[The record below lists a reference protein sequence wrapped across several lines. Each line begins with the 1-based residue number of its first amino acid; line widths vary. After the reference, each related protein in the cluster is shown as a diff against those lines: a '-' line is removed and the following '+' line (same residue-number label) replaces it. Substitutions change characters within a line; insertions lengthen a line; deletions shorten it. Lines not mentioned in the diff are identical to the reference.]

1 MDARLLWAGVR
12 FTARNGDAEGL
23 LSEAVRTGL
32 HLSEVSPAPGGFAA
46 RCAAW
51 QYRNLAALALRRRVR
66 LRIQTRTGIYFRLR
80 PLLRRRGLWMGVLL
94 FLPLLVWSQNLVW
107 AVDADSLTTGQK
119 ARAEAVLREQVQL
132 MPGSFVT
139 QEKLTAGEYALLQSG
154 EFSWASLNFL
164 DGRLVVE
171 AAAAKPIPNIA
182 TGKTDGVFAKAAG
195 TVVRT
200 NLVSGTMLAAPGQ
213 AVETGQLLIGTTR
226 TERDGTPIFEP
237 AAGSVFA
244 QLEWEHLQEE
254 PLRLPAKQ
262 LTGRR
267 FSKRVIS
274 INSQHMSLPAWKQ
287 FFEET
292 ALVTTRHIQPDILG
306 LCLPFSIEETTFSE
320 QTEQEILRTEE
331 QVLALAKLHSLQA
344 LFSAYPDAEFVAQKE
359 DVSVE
364 NNTLH
369 YRVVY
374 TIIANICAE

>member
-1 MDARLLWAGVR
+1 MDTRLLWAGVR

-23 LSEAVRTGL
+23 LSEAARTGL
-32 HLSEVSPAPGGFAA
+32 HLSMVSPAPGGFAA

-51 QYRNLAALALRRRVR
+51 QYRNLAALARRRRVR
-66 LRIQTRTGIYFRLR
+66 LRIQTRTGLYFRLR
-80 PLLRRRGLWMGVLL
+80 PFFRRRGLWVGILL
-94 FLPLLVWSQNLVW
+94 FVPLLVWSQNLVW
-107 AVDADSLTTGQK
+107 AIDAGGLTTGQK

-171 AAAAKPIPNIA
+171 AAAAKPVPDIA
-182 TGKTDGVFAKAAG
+182 AGKADGVFAKAAG

-200 NLVSGTMLAAPGQ
+200 NLVSGTILAAPGQ
-213 AVETGQLLIGTTR
+213 AVEAGQLLIGTTR

-237 AAGSVFA
+237 AAGEVFA
-244 QLEWEHLQEE
+244 QFDWEHLQEE
-254 PLRLPAKQ
+254 PLRITANL
-262 LTGRR
+262 LTGKH
-267 FSKRVIS
+267 FSKQVIS
-274 INSQHMSLPAWKQ
+274 INGRHISIPTWKL
-287 FFEET
+287 FSEET
-292 ALVTTRHIQPDILG
+292 VIVTTRHLQPDILG
-306 LCLPFSIEETTFSE
+306 LCLPFSIEETAFSE

-364 NNTLH
+364 NDILY

-374 TIIANICAE
+374 TIVANICAE